1 MVLRCSGGVK
11 PMSAAQTQ
19 REFQMGLNYSRDSE

>member
-11 PMSAAQTQ
+11 PVSAAQTQ
-19 REFQMGLNYSRDSE
+19 REFQMRLNYSGDAV